1 MSGTTLSVVLAERP
15 TGNIIPGQTF
25 KQEPIP
31 SQTEDDLKSGEILVK
46 TLYLS
51 LDPAMRAWLMDVD
64 TYFPPVKI
72 GEVMRGFVLAR
83 VIASKNSQIK
93 VGDNILSDQVGWR
106 EEAILTEEQFEKAPE
121 LGPGSEITDLLGVY
135 HWTGLTAFFGLKKIG
150 QSKPGETVVISGA
163 AGATGSVAGQI
174 AKIAGARVVGIV
186 GSDEKCE
193 WIKELGFDV
202 ALNYKDPDFN
212 SQFEEATPDLIDVFF
227 DNVGGEILDLALSR
241 ANLFSRF
248 VMSGAISQYNSA
260 SPTGPKAI
268 ANLSRLQGFIV
279 VDYADEFDDARSQIA
294 QWIAD
299 GKIRTRATVI
309 DGGLKVAEEALRGL
323 FSGTNTGKLPISSCR
338 PLKFNNL
345 EIRETYGSI
354 LKCTFYG
361 CVP

>member
-15 TGNIIPGQTF
+15 TRNIIPGQTF
-25 KQEPIP
+25 KQKLLS
-31 SQTEDDLKSGEILVK
+31 SQKEDDLKAGEILVK
-46 TLYLS
+46 TLYLG
-51 LDPAMRAWLMDVD
+51 LEPAMRAWLMDVD
-64 TYFPPVKI
+64 TYFPAVKI

-83 VIASKNSQIK
+83 VVASKNTEIE
-93 VGDNILSDQVGWR
+93 VGDSVLSDQVGWR
-106 EEAILTEEQFEKAPE
+106 EEAILTEGQFEKAPE

-135 HWTGLTAFFGLKKIG
+135 HWTGLTAYFGLKKIG
-150 QSKPGETVVISGA
+150 QPKPGETVVISGA

-202 ALNYKDPDFN
+202 ALNYKDPDFK

-260 SPTGPKAI
+260 SPTGPK
-268 ANLSRLQGFIV
+268 NLVWASVKRIRLQGFIV
-279 VDYADEFDDARSQIA
+279 VDYEDEFDDARRQIA

-323 FSGTNTGKLPISSCR
+323 FSGTNTGKLLVR
-338 PLKFNNL
+338 F
-345 EIRETYGSI
+345 
-354 LKCTFYG
+354 
-361 CVP
+361 

>member
-1 MSGTTLSVVLAERP
+1 MLGTTLSVVLAERP

-25 KQEPIP
+25 KQKSLP
-31 SQTEDDLKSGEILVK
+31 SQTEDDLKAGEILVK
-46 TLYLS
+46 TLYLG
-51 LDPAMRAWLMDVD
+51 LEPAMRAWLMDVD
-64 TYFPPVKI
+64 TYFPAVKI

-83 VIASKNSQIK
+83 VIASKNSQIE
-93 VGDNILSDQVGWR
+93 VGDTVLSDQVGWR
-106 EEAILTEEQFEKAPE
+106 EEAILKEEQFQKAPE
-121 LGPGSEITDLLGVY
+121 LGPGSEITDLLGIY
-135 HWTGLTAFFGLKKIG
+135 HWTGLTAYFGLNKIG
-150 QSKPGETVVISGA
+150 QPKPGETVVISGA

-202 ALNYKDPDFN
+202 ALNYKDPDFK

-260 SPTGPKAI
+260 SPTGPK
-268 ANLSRLQGFIV
+268 NLVWALQGFIV
-279 VDYADEFDDARSQIA
+279 VDYAGKFDDARRQIA

-309 DGGLKVAEEALRGL
+309 DGGLKVAGEALRGL
-323 FSGTNTGKLPISSCR
+323 FSGTNTGKLLVR
-338 PLKFNNL
+338 F
-345 EIRETYGSI
+345 
-354 LKCTFYG
+354 
-361 CVP
+361 

>member
-1 MSGTTLSVVLAERP
+1 MLGTTLSVVLAERP

-25 KQEPIP
+25 KQKSLP
-31 SQTEDDLKSGEILVK
+31 SQTEDDLKAGEILVK
-46 TLYLS
+46 TLYLG
-51 LDPAMRAWLMDVD
+51 LEPAMRAWLMDVD
-64 TYFPPVKI
+64 TYFPAVKI
-72 GEVMRGFVLAR
+72 GE
-83 VIASKNSQIK
+83 IE
-93 VGDNILSDQVGWR
+93 VGDTVLSDQVGWR
-106 EEAILTEEQFEKAPE
+106 EEAILKEEQFQKAPD
-121 LGPGSEITDLLGVY
+121 LGPGSEITDLLGIY
-135 HWTGLTAFFGLKKIG
+135 HWTGLTAYFGLNKIG
-150 QSKPGETVVISGA
+150 QPKPGETVIISGA

-202 ALNYKDPDFN
+202 ALNYKDPDFK

-260 SPTGPKAI
+260 SPTGPK
-268 ANLSRLQGFIV
+268 NLVWASVKRIRLQGFIV
-279 VDYADEFDDARSQIA
+279 VDYADEFDDARRQIA

-323 FSGTNTGKLPISSCR
+323 FSGTNTGKLLVR
-338 PLKFNNL
+338 F
-345 EIRETYGSI
+345 
-354 LKCTFYG
+354 
-361 CVP
+361 

>member
-1 MSGTTLSVVLAERP
+1 
-15 TGNIIPGQTF
+15 
-25 KQEPIP
+25 
-31 SQTEDDLKSGEILVK
+31 
-46 TLYLS
+46 
-51 LDPAMRAWLMDVD
+51 
-64 TYFPPVKI
+64 
-72 GEVMRGFVLAR
+72 MRGFVLAR
-83 VIASKNSQIK
+83 VIASKNSQIE
-93 VGDNILSDQVGWR
+93 VGDTVLSDQVGWR
-106 EEAILTEEQFEKAPE
+106 EEAILKEEQFQKAPE
-121 LGPGSEITDLLGVY
+121 LGPGSEITDLLGIY
-135 HWTGLTAFFGLKKIG
+135 HWTGLTAYFGLNKIG
-150 QSKPGETVVISGA
+150 QPKPGETVVISGA

-202 ALNYKDPDFN
+202 ALNYKDPDFK

-260 SPTGPKAI
+260 SPTGPK
-268 ANLSRLQGFIV
+268 NLVWALQGFIV
-279 VDYADEFDDARSQIA
+279 VDYADEFDDARRQIA

-323 FSGTNTGKLPISSCR
+323 FSGTNTGKLLVR
-338 PLKFNNL
+338 F
-345 EIRETYGSI
+345 
-354 LKCTFYG
+354 
-361 CVP
+361 